1 MRVIAISIGRIGARI
16 MGWLRLV
23 GCLKI
28 YVSLQ
33 NIGLFCRAFLQKRP
47 VFLSILLIVATP
59 YQTLERSAIAVT
71 TGPFMA
77 DRDVRKFAFASA
89 IAVDTATHCNTL
101 YHTTT
106 YCNTLHHTATHC
118 NKWDSR
124 SCWLSLVR

>member
-71 TGPFMA
+71 TVPFMA
-77 DRDVRKFAFASA
+77 DRDVRKFAFARG
-89 IAVDTATHCNTL
+89 IAVAAGSMHCNTLQHTATHCHTLQRIATHCNTL
-101 YHTTT
+101 QHTV
-106 YCNTLHHTATHC
+106 THL
-118 NKWDSR
+118 R
-124 SCWLSLVR
+124 VG